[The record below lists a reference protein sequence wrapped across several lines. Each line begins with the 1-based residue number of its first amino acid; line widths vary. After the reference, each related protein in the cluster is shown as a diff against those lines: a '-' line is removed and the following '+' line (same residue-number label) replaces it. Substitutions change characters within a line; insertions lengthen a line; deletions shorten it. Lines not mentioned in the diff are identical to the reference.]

1 MDRRYIDRIYLN
13 QPVPADSYLA
23 SLRPS
28 GPWGAGTTP

>member
-23 SLRPS
+23 ALPAVR
-28 GPWGAGTTP
+28 PWGAGTTP